1 MYLCISWTLWTP
13 MTWFINSRDIHVWS
27 HLFLLLL
34 YRTSS
39 VFPLMR
45 CPDQWMINRSFVFW
59 HTSNY
64 HLFFF
69 FLRQR
74 PFGNWPVFLRALPS
88 IMAGKPW
95 LVQVPALAL
104 GFPLVGLEFC
114 SSLSPMWTLKCCSS
128 SVGTSLHVQES
139 TESVCHVR
147 GRNPHVT
154 HLFILCLVALLI
166 PSCTSKLCPSWTRE
180 EAHLTNH

>member
-1 MYLCISWTLWTP
+1 

-34 YRTSS
+34 YWTSS

-45 CPDQWMINRSFVFW
+45 CPDQWMINRSFLFW
-59 HTSNY
+59 DTSNY

-69 FLRQR
+69 FFSETASFWELACIPKSTPIHHGRET
-74 PFGNWPVFLRALPS
+74 
-88 IMAGKPW
+88 MAGSGSCTSPG
-95 LVQVPALAL
+95 VPL
-104 GFPLVGLEFC
+104 GGTPKTGLEFY
-114 SSLSPMWTLKCCSS
+114 SSLSPMWTSKCCCSS
-128 SVGTSLHVQES
+128 AGTSLHSQES
-139 TESVCHVR
+139 TESMCHVR

-166 PSCTSKLCPSWTRE
+166 PSCTSKLRPSWKRE